1 MKMAIKRAG
10 NYVSI
15 DLISDIRQY
24 SIPEIIEH
32 FGVSYQSNFL
42 VKIGT
47 TLGKTPLGSWL
58 INFKR
63 PEQFIAIARK

>member
-1 MKMAIKRAG
+1 MKLAFERAG
-10 NYVSI
+10 KYESI

-42 VKIGT
+42 TKIEQPW
-47 TLGKTPLGSWL
+47 GKHRLDRGLL
-58 INFKR
+58 ILSVRNSS
-63 PEQFIAIARK
+63 